1 MMKANTVFFG
11 KICHRSISPGR
22 LALCTMLALALV
34 IGGFSAPA
42 RADETQ
48 KDEAPIIE
56 FFDSSSFDR
65 HLSKALKKTPP
76 MVKVIFPVSFTVNDI
91 PERLDKWF
99 NQVEEYG
106 GTVKLEA
113 EDTPETRGVVGAI
126 IDLIIGAYQLAKDRI
141 LYGPAKNYNAV
152 IYYEKKEGHITRVI
166 FNRKENVG
174 G

>member
-1 MMKANTVFFG
+1 MTKVDTAFYGITHH
-11 KICHRSISPGR
+11 CSISPAR
-22 LALCTMLALALV
+22 LAVCMVLTLALV
-34 IGGFSAPA
+34 LSGFMGQAL
-42 RADETQ
+42 ADESK
-48 KDEAPIIE
+48 KDETPVVE

-65 HLSKALKKTPP
+65 HLSKALRETPP
-76 MVKVIFPVSFTVNDI
+76 QVKVIFPVSFTVNDI
-91 PERLDKWF
+91 PDRLDKWF

-126 IDLIIGAYQLAKDRI
+126 IDLIIGVYQLAKDKI

-152 IYYEKKEGHITRVI
+152 IYYEKKEGHVTRVI
-166 FNRKENVG
+166 FTRKENVG